1 MIPRFKKT
9 IDELKEALTGELGNG
24 LHSIVLY
31 GSVARGQAGKDSDI
45 DILLVLESDGLY
57 DKALSVVYDVD
68 LRNQSFTSIFWTT
81 PDELGSY
88 LERGSPFLEN
98 VSEEG
103 IILLDDGTFAGIRGR
118 LLKAGRPGA

>member
-9 IDELKEALTGELGNG
+9 IDELQGALAKVLGKG

-57 DKALSVVYDVD
+57 DKALSIVYDID

-81 PDELGSY
+81 PDELERC

-103 IILLDDGTFAGIRGR
+103 VILFDDGTFIGIRGR
-118 LLKAGRPGA
+118 FLKAGRPGA